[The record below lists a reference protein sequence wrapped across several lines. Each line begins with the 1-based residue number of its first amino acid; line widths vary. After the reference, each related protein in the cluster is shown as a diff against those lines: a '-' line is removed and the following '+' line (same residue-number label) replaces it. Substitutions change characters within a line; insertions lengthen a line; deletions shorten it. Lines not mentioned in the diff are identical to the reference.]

1 MVSYY
6 PDVVGAKRQEMTFEL
21 ILDRQKPLLNQ
32 VTFDPRTNQFNPA
45 AIEDLGPSGV
55 LRDSVFYLETKD
67 NKPYTISIN
76 NGYKYVSVADNKQ
89 FVAHQADSGF
99 I

>member
-32 VTFDPRTNQFNPA
+32 ATFDPRTNQFSPA

-55 LRDSVFYLETKD
+55 LRDSVFYLKLKIT
-67 NKPYTISIN
+67 NLTLLALTMVTN
-76 NGYKYVSVADNKQ
+76 M
-89 FVAHQADSGF
+89 FL
-99 I
+99 